1 MLAAR
6 VASGARGKDP
16 APDLFTS
23 GWDYAV
29 SGKQDGTME
38 GHKFFKLLPPCVTV
52 VSGKIIV
59 FFESR
64 VIMSGQHL
72 AVGIHIHTSAFG
84 LLQSCSRSVR
94 SWPEIRMAGFL
105 RTDIDLSNFRISN
118 FDVLASSRR
127 AMAFTPYSPVF
138 SVSATRSSAVRES
151 SNVAASAS

>member
-59 FFESR
+59 FLESR
-64 VIMSGQHL
+64 VIMGGQHL

-84 LLQSCSRSVR
+84 LLQKLFQIGQVV
-94 SWPEIRMAGFL
+94 AGNQNGGIFTD
-105 RTDIDLSNFRISN
+105 TDIDLSNFRISE
-118 FDVLASSRR
+118 L
-127 AMAFTPYSPVF
+127 
-138 SVSATRSSAVRES
+138 
-151 SNVAASAS
+151 